1 MIKTYT
7 TFFLSLFFLSFC
19 HFSYSQN
26 TISGIVIN
34 GIDNG
39 KLSAASVF
47 INNSSKGTFTA
58 IDGTFSIDAIRETN
72 FELVISYT
80 GFETI
85 SLKVTPENI
94 HSIFSIKLFPRENEL
109 REIKITSPQKNGWKE
124 WGTFFTKSFLGASDF
139 ALECKIINPEVLRF
153 YYDKQNQILSA
164 YSHGNLII
172 HNRALGYN
180 IRYQLEEFRYD
191 GKNKII
197 TYIGYTGFE
206 DLNLNKNRNKWT
218 SNRREAYRGSL
229 LHFMRSVYANTI
241 ATEGF
246 ILREK
251 VKVFPT
257 DSAFKQIFRN
267 GNLVTNVVI
276 DSNQYFSVAGPKKAL
291 SNFPE
296 YIDLFNKKIFEI
308 AKAVASGSE
317 NQKSFYFLNYMQVV
331 YKNAKEKNDYL
342 KHLWRPLGSS
352 KFQTSEI
359 NLVMDEPILIEQN
372 GVYFNPINVIT
383 SGYWG
388 WCKMAETL
396 PIDYIENSF

>member
-1 MIKTYT
+1 MIKTFI
-7 TFFLSLFFLSFC
+7 TFFLSIFFLFC
-19 HFSYSQN
+19 SHFSYSQN
-26 TISGIVIN
+26 RISGVVIN

-39 KLSAASVF
+39 PLSAASVF
-47 INNSSKGTFTA
+47 INNSSKGTLTA
-58 IDGTFSIDAIRETN
+58 NNGTFSINAITETN

-80 GFETI
+80 GFETV
-85 SLKVTPENI
+85 SLKVSPDNI
-94 HSIFSIKLFPRENEL
+94 NSNFTIKLFPRTSEL
-109 REIKITSPQKNGWKE
+109 GEIKITSPEKDGWKK
-124 WGTFFTKSFLGASDF
+124 WGSFFTESFLGASNF

-197 TYIGYTGFE
+197 TYIGYTGYE
-206 DLNLNKNRNKWT
+206 DLNLKNNRNKWT

-229 LHFMRSVYANTI
+229 LHFMRSVYANNT

-251 VKVFPT
+251 IKVFPA

-267 GNLVTNVVI
+267 GILATNVVI

-291 SNFPE
+291 SKSPE
-296 YIDLFNKKIFEI
+296 YIDLFNKKTFEI
-308 AKAVASGSE
+308 TKAVASESE
-317 NQKSFYFLNYMQVV
+317 NQKRFYFLNHLQVV
-331 YKNAKEKNDYL
+331 YTNAKEKDDYL
-342 KHLWRPLGSS
+342 KKLWRPLGSS
-352 KFQTSEI
+352 KFQTSEFS
-359 NLVMDEPILIEQN
+359 LVMDEPILIEQN
-372 GVYFNPINVIT
+372 GVYFNPINVLT

-396 PIDYIENSF
+396 PIDYIEK

>member
-1 MIKTYT
+1 MIKTFI
-7 TFFLSLFFLSFC
+7 TFLLPIFILFSS
-19 HFSYSQN
+19 HFSYAQN

-34 GIDNG
+34 GTDNG

-47 INNSSKGTFTA
+47 INNTSKGTLTA
-58 IDGTFSIDAIRETN
+58 TDGTFRISAIIETN

-80 GFETI
+80 GFETV

-94 HSIFSIKLFPRENEL
+94 HSNFSIKLFPRKNEL
-109 REIKITSPQKNGWKE
+109 GEIKITSPQKDGWKE
-124 WGTFFTKSFLGASDF
+124 WGTFFTKSFIGASDF

-153 YYDKQNQILSA
+153 YYDKQNQILSV

-206 DLNLNKNRNKWT
+206 DLNLKKNRNKWT
-218 SNRREAYRGSL
+218 SNRREAYKGSM
-229 LHFMRSVYANTI
+229 LHFMRSVYGNTI
-241 ATEGF
+241 TTDGF

-251 VKVFPT
+251 IKVFPT

-267 GNLVTNVVI
+267 SNLVTNVVI
-276 DSNQYFSVAGPKKAL
+276 DSNQYFSVAGPKKGS
-291 SNFPE
+291 SNLPE
-296 YIDLFNKKIFEI
+296 YIELYNKKIFEI
-308 AKAVASGSE
+308 TKAVASASE
-317 NQKSFYFLNYMQVV
+317 NRKSFYFLNYMQVV

-342 KHLWRPLGSS
+342 KYLWRPLGSS

-359 NLVMDEPILIEQN
+359 NLVIDEPILIEQN
-372 GVYFNPINVIT
+372 GVYFNPVNVIT

-396 PIDYIENSF
+396 PIDYIEK